1 MLEDR
6 PALDLLPLV
15 DGYLNQV
22 APQGI
27 NAVLSLVPDHACR
40 MAFIRS
46 HLHSLW
52 ARGCAS

>member
-46 HLHSLW
+46 HLHSL
-52 ARGCAS
+52 